1 MKELSRADFEALHG
15 IPSQEELDAVNRVAI
30 EEEFNEAYRD
40 GMKKGM
46 GHENSV
52 QYAQKIVHG
61 RVISEKVG
69 HQSEILARVAAKPDP
84 PVVPVVVTEMEKT
97 PTPVAATA
105 ARATLPGDVYLDS
118 RTPEAARRKLTE
130 PLIVVTDAME
140 AASIPRAPSGER
152 MAMRYPAGVLAAL
165 LGGAALWEFI
175 DADPRTESTFAE

>member
-97 PTPVAATA
+97 PTPVA
-105 ARATLPGDVYLDS
+105 
-118 RTPEAARRKLTE
+118 
-130 PLIVVTDAME
+130 
-140 AASIPRAPSGER
+140 PSGKR